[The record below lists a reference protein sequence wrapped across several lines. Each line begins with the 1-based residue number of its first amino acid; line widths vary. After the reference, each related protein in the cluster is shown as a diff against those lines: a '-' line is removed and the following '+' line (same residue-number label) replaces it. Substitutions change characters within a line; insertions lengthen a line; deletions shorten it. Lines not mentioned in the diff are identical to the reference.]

1 MIRWLAILL
10 LSSCAHHA
18 VLAPT
23 PTYGFTRGP
32 YEVGF
37 TSEWKPDPSRSFGAT
52 ARPIRLS
59 VWYPATRGERAAM
72 AFGDYLDA
80 RHGTGAAYETD
91 MRDYDRSSLANMFGG
106 DATMLA
112 TLLASPTGAYRDAP
126 AVHGSFPVII
136 YSLGQNDHN
145 EENVVL
151 AELLAS
157 HGYIVASIP
166 QLGPSPR
173 RFQLIVDDP
182 ASYDNQVRDLEFA
195 LQETLKLPSADGS
208 RIAAVGMS
216 MGGIYALLLAMRD
229 ARVTALVGLDASYMG
244 KQPGFFFKYQDA
256 YYYDPARMKAPL
268 LSIYRDDQEVDTAV
282 VDKLR
287 YSTRTLISVPKVIHA
302 DFTSYPILTEHTPA
316 AALDQYA
323 RDHRDQATA
332 VQGHRQIASTVIA
345 FLDATFAHATVTL
358 PLPARTL
365 ARFDAPTEE
374 DLFDIVQSRGATE
387 AIRTFDAAKAR
398 HPDDPI
404 IREKTLN
411 RIGNEAIWLNRPKL
425 AVAIMQLNVH
435 AYPQSA
441 NALESLAEADEA
453 AGDKSEALANYEKAL
468 AIDPANADAI
478 AGRDKL
484 RK

>member
-1 MIRWLAILL
+1 
-10 LSSCAHHA
+10 
-18 VLAPT
+18 
-23 PTYGFTRGP
+23 
-32 YEVGF
+32 
-37 TSEWKPDPSRSFGAT
+37 
-52 ARPIRLS
+52 
-59 VWYPATRGERAAM
+59 
-72 AFGDYLDA
+72 
-80 RHGTGAAYETD
+80 

-126 AVHGSFPVII
+126 AVKGSFPIII

-157 HGYIVASIP
+157 HGYIVASVP

-195 LQETLKLPSADGS
+195 LEQTLERPSADGR
-208 RIAAVGMS
+208 RIAAMGMS
-216 MGGIYALLLAMRD
+216 MGGIYALLFAMRD
-229 ARVTALVGLDASYMG
+229 ARVGALVGLDASYMG
-244 KQPGFFFKYQDA
+244 KQPGFYFKYQDA
-256 YYYDPARMKAPL
+256 YYFDPARMKAPL
-268 LSIYRDDQEVDTAV
+268 LSLYREDQEVDTGV

-287 YSTRTLISVPKVIHA
+287 YSTRTLISIPKVIHA
-302 DFTSYPILTEHTPA
+302 DFTSYPVLTEHTPV

-323 RDHRDQATA
+323 RDHRDQATGA
-332 VQGHRQIASTVIA
+332 QGHRQIASTVIN
-345 FLDATFAHATVTL
+345 FLGATFGHVTMTLLL
-358 PLPARTL
+358 PSRTL
-365 ARFDAPTEE
+365 ERFDAPTEE
-374 DLFDIVQSRGATE
+374 DFYNIVQSRSIAA
-387 AIRTFDAAKAR
+387 AIQTFDAAKAR

-404 IREKTLN
+404 VHEKTIN

-435 AYPQSA
+435 AFPQSA

-453 AGDKSEALANYEKAL
+453 AGDKTEALANYEKAL